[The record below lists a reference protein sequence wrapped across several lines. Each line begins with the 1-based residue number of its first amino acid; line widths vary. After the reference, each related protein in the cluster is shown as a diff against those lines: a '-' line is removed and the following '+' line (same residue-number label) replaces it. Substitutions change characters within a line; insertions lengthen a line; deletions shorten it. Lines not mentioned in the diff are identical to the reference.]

1 MDSIVKHRSPA
12 RPRRPGVDA
21 DRASVRHPSHAAPLT
36 KAGAQTVRLAR
47 EVAAL
52 AARAGWIRGRHL
64 TEQELA
70 RALSVSRTPIRAAL
84 KLLATRGALKAEPN
98 RGFFLLHDGAGLA
111 PLLPEQPTTADDVLQ
126 MQIIRDRVAGTLPVQ
141 VAPADLAQ
149 RYGTRRATLDRV
161 LGRLAA
167 AGLVTREAGQK
178 WHFLPSL
185 EGPGGVRASYQ
196 LRALVEPG
204 ALLMDSAPVP
214 RQPVDEQRRYHLHFL
229 ERVGNP
235 PRSRKWPAA
244 AAVFELDA
252 AFHET
257 LAGFSGNSFVIGLVR
272 QQNALRRLLEFNSYT
287 DMRRVVA
294 WVHEH
299 VAILDALAA
308 NDRPLAS
315 QRLRQHLTR
324 AAAVADGKPTQ
335 TPSR

>member
-1 MDSIVKHRSPA
+1 
-12 RPRRPGVDA
+12 
-21 DRASVRHPSHAAPLT
+21 
-36 KAGAQTVRLAR
+36 VRLAR

-52 AARAGWIRGRHL
+52 AARESWSRGHHL

-70 RALSVSRTPIRAAL
+70 RTLKVSRTPIRAAL
-84 KLLATRGALKAEPN
+84 RLLATRGAVKAEPN
-98 RGFFLLHDGAGLA
+98 RGFFLLHDGARLA
-111 PLLPEQPTTADDVLQ
+111 PLLPELPTTADDVLQ
-126 MQIIRDRVAGTLPVQ
+126 TRMIRDRVTGTLPIQ
-141 VAPADLAQ
+141 VAPADLAR

-167 AGLVTREAGQK
+167 TGLVTREAGQK

-196 LRALVEPG
+196 LRALLEPG
-204 ALLMDSAPVP
+204 ALLMDNAPVP
-214 RQPVDEQRRYHLHFL
+214 REPVEEQRRAHLHFL
-229 ERVGNP
+229 ERVGDP
-235 PRSRKWPAA
+235 PRSRIRPAA

-257 LAGFSGNSFVIGLVR
+257 VAGFSGNSFVIGLVR
-272 QQNALRRLLEFNSYT
+272 QQNALRRLLEFDSYT

-299 VAILDALAA
+299 LAILDALAA

-315 QRLRQHLTR
+315 ERMRRHLIR
-324 AAAVADGKPTQ
+324 AAEVADGKPGQ
-335 TPSR
+335 APSRKAGLRETRGN

>member
-1 MDSIVKHRSPA
+1 
-12 RPRRPGVDA
+12 
-21 DRASVRHPSHAAPLT
+21 
-36 KAGAQTVRLAR
+36 VRLAR
-47 EVAAL
+47 EITVL
-52 AARAGWIRGRHL
+52 AARAGWNRGHHL

-84 KLLATRGALKAEPN
+84 KLLATRGAVKAEPN
-98 RGFFLLHDGAGLA
+98 RGFFLLHDGAKLA

-126 MQIIRDRVAGTLPVQ
+126 MQIIRDRVTGTLPIKVT
-141 VAPADLAQ
+141 PADLAE

-185 EGPGGVRASYQ
+185 EGTGGVRASYQ

-214 RQPVDEQRRYHLHFL
+214 REPVDEQRRYHLHFL
-229 ERVGNP
+229 ERVDDP
-235 PRSRKWPAA
+235 PRGRIWPA

-257 LAGFSGNSFVIGLVR
+257 VAGFSGNSFVIGLVR
-272 QQNALRRLLEFNSYT
+272 QQNALRRLLEFDSYT
-287 DMRRVVA
+287 DMGRVVA

-299 VAILDALAA
+299 LAILDALAA
-308 NDRPLAS
+308 DDRPLAS
-315 QRLRQHLTR
+315 RRLRQHLAR
-324 AAAVADGKPTQ
+324 AAMVADGKLVPAGRQ
-335 TPSR
+335 

>member
-1 MDSIVKHRSPA
+1 VGA
-12 RPRRPGVDA
+12 R
-21 DRASVRHPSHAAPLT
+21 
-36 KAGAQTVRLAR
+36 TVRLAR
-47 EVAAL
+47 EVAVL
-52 AARAGWIRGRHL
+52 AARAGWSRGHHL

-84 KLLATRGALKAEPN
+84 KLLATRGAVKAQPN
-98 RGFFLLHDGAGLA
+98 RGFFLLHDGARLA

-126 MQIIRDRVAGTLPVQ
+126 MQIIRDRVAGTLPIQ
-141 VAPADLAQ
+141 VAPADLVQ
-149 RYGTRRATLDRV
+149 RYGTRRATLDRA

-185 EGPGGVRASYQ
+185 EGTAGVRASYQ

-204 ALLMDSAPVP
+204 ALLMDSTPVP
-214 RQPVDEQRRYHLHFL
+214 REPVDEQRRYHLHFL
-229 ERVGNP
+229 ERVGDP
-235 PRSRKWPAA
+235 PRGRTWPA

-257 LAGFSGNSFVIGLVR
+257 VAGFSGNSFVIGLVR
-272 QQNALRRLLEFNSYT
+272 QQNALRRLLEFDSYA

-299 VAILDALAA
+299 LAILDALAA
-308 NDRPLAS
+308 DDRPLAS
-315 QRLRQHLTR
+315 RRLQQHLAR
-324 AAAVADGKPTQ
+324 AAEVADGKL
-335 TPSR
+335 TPARRR